1 MARVKGSALVARVN
15 FLRELCTPDQQEQV
29 KKHLS
34 SELNQL
40 VELGA
45 FASQWYPLQHLVD
58 ISRAIDQVKGR
69 GDGAL
74 IQEMGRRSA
83 HEAVRGIY
91 KIFFKIG
98 SPEFVIQRAAQVWSR
113 YYDSGQLQ
121 VEVLKKGHVQVA
133 LSDFDTPMHEHCLA
147 VSGWIRG
154 MLEASGGKQVETTI
168 VQCRKQGA
176 RVCSFEA
183 KWQ

>member
-1 MARVKGSALVARVN
+1 MAKVKGSALAARLN
-15 FLRELCTPDQQEQV
+15 FLRDQCTPEQQEQV
-29 KKHLS
+29 KALLPA
-34 SELNQL
+34 ELTRQMG
-40 VELGA
+40 LGV

-58 ISRAIDQVKGR
+58 LSRAIDQVKGR

-74 IQEMGRRSA
+74 ILEMGRQSA

-91 KIFFKIG
+91 RIFFKIG

-113 YYDSGQLQ
+113 YYDSGQLE
-121 VEVLKKGHVQVA
+121 VEVLGKGHVQVR
-133 LSDFDTPMHEHCLA
+133 LCDFDTPMHEHCLS

-154 MLEASGGKQVETTI
+154 MLEASGGKSVETTI

-176 RVCSFEA
+176 RACGFEA
-183 KWQ
+183 RWQ

>member
-1 MARVKGSALVARVN
+1 MAKVKGSALVARVN
-15 FLRELCTPDQQEQV
+15 FLRDQCTPEQQGQV
-29 KKHLS
+29 KALLS
-34 SELNQL
+34 EELNQL
-40 VELGA
+40 LELGA
-45 FASQWYPLQHLVD
+45 FASQWYPLQYLVD
-58 ISRAIDQVKGR
+58 ISRALDQVKGR

-74 IQEMGRRSA
+74 ILEMGRQSA

-91 KIFFKIG
+91 KIFFKFG

-121 VEVLKKGHVQVA
+121 VDVLEKGRVQVA
-133 LSDFDTPMHEHCLA
+133 LSDFDTPIHEHCLA

-154 MLEASGGKQVETTI
+154 MLEASGGKNVDTKI

-183 KWQ
+183 RWQ